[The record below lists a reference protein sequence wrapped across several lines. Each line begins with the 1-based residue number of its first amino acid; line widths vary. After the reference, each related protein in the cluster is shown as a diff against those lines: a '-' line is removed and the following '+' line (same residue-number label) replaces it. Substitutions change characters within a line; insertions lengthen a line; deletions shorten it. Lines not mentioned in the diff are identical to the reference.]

1 VRQIRHIAVG
11 TDRSQ
16 TATPAVEL
24 AAEMANRYGA
34 ELYVIQVL
42 LPGEP
47 PGTEAGQA
55 EAMRASRAGEE
66 LRQVAGGLAGP
77 RGHAR
82 VIVDADPAMAMVRAA
97 AEAGA
102 DLLVVGNV
110 GMAGRREFL
119 LGNVPNRVSHNA
131 RCSVLIVNTT
141 GAARGAPAR
150 GFDAR
155 TGKVMAGHGEELT
168 DAGLMGRATRIGAVM
183 AKHGVRYLFSR
194 GGTGGDNVGVQAR
207 RLREALEELGPTF
220 AKLGQVL
227 STRPDLLPPAFIEE
241 LSALQDHVPPLTE
254 QEVVRV
260 MEHELGVP
268 WEDVFGRIEPDPMA
282 AGTIAQVHQAALAD
296 GSAVVVKVQRP
307 SAEGDIMR
315 DLGLF
320 RLFAEKTADRP
331 AFRQVIDMPAIV
343 AHLSQSLQREL
354 DFTRELESIERMRRV
369 LEPYSRLGV
378 PAVYREY
385 STPRLLVMQEI
396 QGVPI
401 RKSAASPERT
411 EAARQLLESY
421 YRQILTDGFFHAD
434 PHPGN
439 LMWWQDKIYFIDF
452 GMVGE
457 VGPELRGLLILM
469 LMAFWQEDVAFLS
482 DVVLMIAG
490 SDQRPDIDVA
500 AFQAEL
506 GVLLARYRHLPLKEM
521 QLGPIL
527 QEITEISIRHDVPLP
542 ASLTLTGKALA
553 QMQLATA
560 ELDPTLDP
568 FAVAGQFLMRKFRG
582 EVTGRM
588 DPQKLFYESQKLRM
602 RAVRL
607 VESVERVTGARP
619 GPKLQVNFRGTER
632 LEDTIRRAGRR
643 LSLALVAGALWIG
656 TALAAAS
663 AHAATWV
670 PLSLA
675 SLGGVFT
682 LGLGLDLLRGRAQPH
697 ANPHAND
704 QSGARRA
711 RLHR

>member
-1 VRQIRHIAVG
+1 LREVRQIRHITVG

-16 TATPAVEL
+16 TATPALEL

-34 ELYVIQVL
+34 ELHVIQVL

-55 EAMRASRAGEE
+55 EAMRASLAAGE
-66 LRQVAGGLAGP
+66 LRRLAAGLAGL

-82 VIVDADPAMAMVRAA
+82 VIVDADPAMALVRAA
-97 AEAGA
+97 EEAGA

-131 RCSVLIVNTT
+131 RCSVLIVNTA
-141 GAARGAPAR
+141 GAGRVGPAR

-155 TGKVMAGHGEELT
+155 TGKVMAGPEEELT
-168 DAGLMGRATRIGAVM
+168 DAGLMGRAARIGAVM

-194 GGTGGDNVGVQAR
+194 GGTGEDNVRSQAR

-241 LSALQDHVPPLTE
+241 LSTLQDHVPPLTE
-254 QEVVRV
+254 QEVVQV
-260 MEHELGVP
+260 MEQELGVP
-268 WEDVFGRIEPDPMA
+268 WEDVFGSIEPQPMA
-282 AGTIAQVHQAALAD
+282 AGTIAQVHKALLAD
-296 GSAVVVKVQRP
+296 GSRVVVKVQRP

-343 AHLSQSLQREL
+343 GHLSESLRREL
-354 DFTRELESIERMRRV
+354 DFTSELESIERMRRV
-369 LEPYSRLGV
+369 LEPYSRLDV

-401 RKSAASPERT
+401 RKSAVSPERT

-457 VGPELRGLLILM
+457 VGPDLRGLLILM

-506 GVLLARYRHLPLKEM
+506 GVLLARYRHLPLNQM

-527 QEITEISIRHDVPLP
+527 QEITEISIRHDVRLP
-542 ASLTLTGKALA
+542 ASLTLTAKALA

-568 FAVAGQFLMRKFRG
+568 FAVAGQFLMRKFRD

-602 RAVRL
+602 RMVRL

-619 GPKLQVNFRGTER
+619 GPKLQVTFRGTER
-632 LEDTIRRAGRR
+632 LEDNIRRAGRR
-643 LSLALVAGALWIG
+643 LSLALVAGAVWISTG
-656 TALAAAS
+656 FAAAA
-663 AHAATWV
+663 AHLAGWV
-670 PLSLA
+670 PASLA

-682 LGLGLDLLRGRAQPH
+682 LGLGLDLLRSRTQPH
-697 ANPHAND
+697 L
-704 QSGARRA
+704 STRRK
-711 RLHR
+711 